1 MLVAPGTYYED
12 INFNG
17 KIITVTSEQGAAATV
32 IDAGGKPAVVTFTSG
47 ETRNA
52 VLSGFT
58 ITGGRTIYSGAGISV
73 SFSSPTIR
81 DNVIA
86 GNSGCSGVGIDSYF
100 SSPRIE
106 NNTITRNIMSGCT
119 GGWGIGIYVGG
130 NSAAEIIGNVIT
142 DNRGEAAS
150 GGGVA
155 LFAAGN
161 AVLIGN
167 VIARNA
173 TAGAAGCGW
182 GGGVAI
188 ANFVQAKIVNN
199 LDCGQQRVFRRRVL
213 LAGIVGQHRARQQ
226 HHRRQRRG
234 IVAGH
239 LRDRS
244 WTLGISSITTSS
256 APGSARRCSA
266 RTRCR

>member
-1 MLVAPGTYYED
+1 
-12 INFNG
+12 
-17 KIITVTSEQGAAATV
+17 
-32 IDAGGKPAVVTFTSG
+32 
-47 ETRNA
+47 
-52 VLSGFT
+52 
-58 ITGGRTIYSGAGISV
+58 
-73 SFSSPTIR
+73 
-81 DNVIA
+81 
-86 GNSGCSGVGIDSYF
+86 
-100 SSPRIE
+100 
-106 NNTITRNIMSGCT
+106 MSGCT

-130 NSAAEIIGNVIT
+130 NSAAEIVGNVIT

-199 LDCGQQRVFRRRVL
+199 L
-213 LAGIVGQHRARQQ
+213 IVGNSACSGGALYWLGSSGNTFSPTTPSPTTTRHRGPEFT
-226 HHRRQRRG
+226 RR
-234 IVAGH
+234 
-239 LRDRS
+239 
-244 WTLGISSITTSS
+244 
-256 APGSARRCSA
+256 
-266 RTRCR
+266 